1 MQNISLIH
9 HSCKIQLPDCSK
21 LAINRKN
28 DIDITIFSHDAIVN
42 FIWCCRVSFVK
53 FSYWS
58 RFHVNII
65 IDSRVL
71 TIFLYKGLTR
81 NQEIGN
87 TPPEFCPISRDWGKL
102 GIPNLTRMPLMKCY
116 WMLKNASFYHF
127 WVIKGKPTGV
137 GVTINLTPLTSRL
150 GLTLWHSVS

>member
-1 MQNISLIH
+1 MQNISLMH

-71 TIFLYKGLTR
+71 TIFLYKGFTR

-87 TPPEFCPISRDWGKL
+87 TPPEFCPISGD
-102 GIPNLTRMPLMKCY
+102 
-116 WMLKNASFYHF
+116 FYHF